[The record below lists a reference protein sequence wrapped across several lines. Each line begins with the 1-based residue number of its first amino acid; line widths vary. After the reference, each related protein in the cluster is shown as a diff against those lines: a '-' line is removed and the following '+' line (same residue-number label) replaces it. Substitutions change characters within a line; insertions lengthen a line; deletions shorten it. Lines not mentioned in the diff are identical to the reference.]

1 MLETIGGFATRSR
14 PRERSVHGTVTLV
27 ADPCRV
33 RAHAAGNTGD
43 SYVILAAS
51 IMRAMASRCSCKGA
65 RAAIISA
72 LVLSASPDIAGA
84 HSHKNADGTTV
95 SWYPTECCHDGDCRP
110 VAKIVRAPHG
120 LWMTTVDGNTVLV
133 GPNNRRLP
141 SRDLRWHV
149 CINQD
154 IEATPDAIRC
164 VFEPPDS

>member
-1 MLETIGGFATRSR
+1 
-14 PRERSVHGTVTLV
+14 
-27 ADPCRV
+27 
-33 RAHAAGNTGD
+33 
-43 SYVILAAS
+43 VISTAS
-51 IMRAMASRCSCKGA
+51 IMRATASRRSCRA
-65 RAAIISA
+65 AAAAIIGT
-72 LVLSASPDIAGA
+72 LILGASPHDAYA

-95 SWYPTECCHDGDCRP
+95 SWYPQECCHDGDCRP
-110 VAKIVRAPHG
+110 VVKIVRAPHG

-154 IEATPDAIRC
+154 IEATPDTIRC